1 MPKLL
6 QVHYI
11 LYSSNPQSK
20 VVAVRRRL
28 QSNGRIVFPPRD
40 QNGIIQVSNQGID
53 AVITNHFRTVFDQN
67 TISKNKLW
75 QDYWKLVGEVFQ
87 MIDGRTMVSK
97 VKEESTLSEIVDII
111 HKLDIKKASYGFLSI
126 DLVKLGG
133 AKLGN
138 LQVYSQ
144 VYQA

>member
-1 MPKLL
+1 ML
-6 QVHYI
+6 
-11 LYSSNPQSK
+11 
-20 VVAVRRRL
+20 
-28 QSNGRIVFPPRD
+28 FPR
-40 QNGIIQVSNQGID
+40 
-53 AVITNHFRTVFDQN
+53 TNC
-67 TISKNKLW
+67 KLW

-87 MIDGRTMVSK
+87 LIDKRTMVSK
-97 VKEESTLSEIVDII
+97 VKEEPTLSEIVDII
-111 HKLDIKKASYGFLSI
+111 HNLDIKKASYGFLSI